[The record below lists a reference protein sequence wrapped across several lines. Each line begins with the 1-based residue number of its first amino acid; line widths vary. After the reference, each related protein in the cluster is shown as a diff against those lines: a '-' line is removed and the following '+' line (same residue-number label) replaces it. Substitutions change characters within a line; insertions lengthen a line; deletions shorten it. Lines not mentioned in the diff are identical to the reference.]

1 MMINLGC
8 AGCLLPFLVL
18 FNLLFGWLIFRSF
31 LMWLAVESGLVALLL
46 LTSYISIR
54 RYKKDR
60 DGVIDI
66 EGEIVEEKGKLK

>member
-1 MMINLGC
+1 
-8 AGCLLPFLVL
+8 
-18 FNLLFGWLIFRSF
+18 
-31 LMWLAVESGLVALLL
+31 MWLAVESGLVALLL